1 MYRHYLHDVF
11 SFHIKRCL
19 YNVHSNS
26 CWWSGPKSIPRPNH
40 CKKKKLKCI
49 HHKINRVH
57 LINEYEY
64 HQHGNG
70 KTRRSILSYVYF

>member
-40 CKKKKLKCI
+40 CKKKKNSNVFTTK
-49 HHKINRVH
+49 
-57 LINEYEY
+57 LI
-64 HQHGNG
+64 GF
-70 KTRRSILSYVYF
+70 T

>member
-40 CKKKKLKCI
+40 CKKKKTQMYSPQ
-49 HHKINRVH
+49 N
-57 LINEYEY
+57 
-64 HQHGNG
+64 
-70 KTRRSILSYVYF
+70 